1 MHKERRTVYKHWL
14 SGILKCPGCGG
25 TLAYQG
31 GVDKRRNK
39 AYPYFLC
46 WASHKGMCNTRTSI
60 SAPKAEQYVLDGLLQ
75 VLDDGQIPYVAPI
88 PAFKTD
94 DTFIEK
100 QAEAI
105 RRKLSRLRDAY
116 MNGVETLEDYKTAK
130 AKLEAELEQVESKIE
145 IPVEAPEPVTPQR
158 IRSVYEFLLTSDD
171 NLLKSE
177 AIHGIIDHIVYD
189 KGTDSMEF
197 FFKA

>member
-1 MHKERRTVYKHWL
+1 
-14 SGILKCPGCGG
+14 
-25 TLAYQG
+25 
-31 GVDKRRNK
+31 
-39 AYPYFLC
+39 
-46 WASHKGMCNTRTSI
+46 MCNTRTSI
-60 SAPKAEQYVLDGLLQ
+60 SAPKAEQYVLDGILQ
-75 VLDDGQIPYVAPI
+75 VLDDGQIPYVEPI

-116 MNGVETLEDYKTAK
+116 INGVETLEDYKAAK
-130 AKLEAELEQVESKIE
+130 GKLEAELRQVESKIE
-145 IPVEAPEPVTPQR
+145 IPAEVPEPVTPQR
-158 IRSVYEFLLTSDD
+158 IRSVYEFLKTSDD

-189 KGTDSMEF
+189 KETDSMEF
-197 FFKA
+197 FFKV

>member
-1 MHKERRTVYKHWL
+1 
-14 SGILKCPGCGG
+14 
-25 TLAYQG
+25 
-31 GVDKRRNK
+31 
-39 AYPYFLC
+39 
-46 WASHKGMCNTRTSI
+46 
-60 SAPKAEQYVLDGLLQ
+60 
-75 VLDDGQIPYVAPI
+75 
-88 PAFKTD
+88 
-94 DTFIEK
+94 
-100 QAEAI
+100 
-105 RRKLSRLRDAY
+105 
-116 MNGVETLEDYKTAK
+116 MNGVETLEDYKAAK

-189 KGTDSMEF
+189 KETDSMEF